1 MLAGDYLTLRSICF
15 KRSDPWVSEG
25 RGLCL
30 IFPTAGTGQ
39 YFSGNV
45 TSRLSPG
52 DVLVFDTERRGG
64 IFLSAD
70 GELVFKRFSVCF
82 EHLYPLFATKEIC
95 LLQDASESFKKAKLY
110 PASTPLA
117 VECHR
122 LIREVPSAF
131 NLEHR
136 SQLLR
141 VVAAILSVEFN
152 NIQARRVGYVR
163 IEDHLMQVFEG
174 LSTDELL
181 TLSVAALAD
190 KFSCSRRH
198 LNRLFHQHMGL
209 SVAALRMELRM
220 LKAVSLLRNPDAK
233 VINIA
238 QECGFNHLGL
248 FNTCFR
254 KRFGA
259 TPGQWRKSSI
269 HAEGPQA
276 GLTDAGDALPQCSNA
291 LHLGSG
297 NRAPLSTPPVATQH
311 VQKAEPCSC
320 SAGHD
325 RSNRSSQRQVK
336 AIDVFEVMPGIKIR
350 LHPQAADAR

>member
-1 MLAGDYLTLRSICF
+1 MLAGDFLTLRSICF
-15 KRSDPWVSEG
+15 KRSDKWACEG

-30 IFPTAGTGQ
+30 IFPTGGTGQ
-39 YFSGNV
+39 YLSGTV
-45 TSRLSPG
+45 TSRLSAG
-52 DVLVFDTERRGG
+52 DVLVFDTERPGG
-64 IFLSAD
+64 ISLSAD

-82 EHLYPLFATKEIC
+82 EHLYPLFATNEIC

-122 LIREVPSAF
+122 LIREVPSGF

-141 VVAAILSVEFN
+141 VVAAVLSVELK
-152 NIQARRVGYVR
+152 NIQARRVGFVR
-163 IEDHLMQVFEG
+163 IEDRLMQVFEE
-174 LSTDELL
+174 LSVDELL
-181 TLSVAALAD
+181 TLSVGALAD

-198 LNRLFHQHMGL
+198 LNRLFHQHIGL

-220 LKAVSLLRNPDAK
+220 LKAVCLLRDPDAK

-248 FNTCFR
+248 FNSCFR

-269 HAEGPQA
+269 IQA
-276 GLTDAGDALPQCSNA
+276 QCPPDGSMDTTDGLPLRSNG
-291 LHLGSG
+291 LDIGSG
-297 NRAPLSTPPVATQH
+297 EHAPLSAAPVAANHTLKE
-311 VQKAEPCSC
+311 VPSSGCATNDPT
-320 SAGHD
+320 
-325 RSNRSSQRQVK
+325 NRVAQPQVK
-336 AIDVFEVMPGIKIR
+336 ALEIFELMPGIKIR
-350 LHPQAADAR
+350 LHL